1 MGSVGVAVGV
11 SGFYSRV
18 LGAMAM
24 RYLLI
29 CIALACCTPPAGA
42 PPVLPDASDG
52 GPCGVDQA
60 LTRERM
66 IRTDTGAAAIV
77 PCHD

>member
-1 MGSVGVAVGV
+1 
-11 SGFYSRV
+11 
-18 LGAMAM
+18 M

-29 CIALACCTPPAGA
+29 CIALACCTPPAGT
-42 PPVLPDASDG
+42 PVLPDAPDG

>member
-1 MGSVGVAVGV
+1 MGVGGV
-11 SGFYSRV
+11 DSRL
-18 LGAMAM
+18 LGALAV
-24 RYLLI
+24 RYILI
-29 CIALACCTPPAGA
+29 CWLGTLVGTLACCTPPAGT

-66 IRTDTGAAAIV
+66 IRTYTGAAAIV